1 MAADSMT
8 ATEGLRVTESAVDI
22 EKDDGAIQALSE
34 KLKVPALKVIE
45 VYRTEFKR
53 LAAQSRID
61 TYLGV
66 LALRNTKHILRETCT
81 ADPSRGPASTALSIR

>member
-1 MAADSMT
+1 MTDATITAAEGCTVTDSG
-8 ATEGLRVTESAVDI
+8 ATGDSELEI

-34 KLKVPALKVIE
+34 KLQVPPLKVIE

-53 LAAQSRID
+53 LASQSRIA

-66 LALRNTKHILRETCT
+66 LALQRTKHILREQG
-81 ADPSRGPASTALSIR
+81 AAALH